1 MFFCWCGFLCGE
13 GIRRRGCL
21 GRSPAACVLLVYGLQ
36 LVRLLWVCLL
46 LWWVVLLLWLLETF
60 QGVGLLGLQ
69 LVDRG
74 TGKTSARVPSIGRS
88 PAALRALALFLYIR
102 LHEYQT
108 NHKAIKP
115 FSSS

>member
-1 MFFCWCGFLCGE
+1 M
-13 GIRRRGCL
+13 
-21 GRSPAACVLLVYGLQ
+21 LLVYGLQ

-46 LWWVVLLLWLLETF
+46 LWWVVLLLWLLEAF

-88 PAALRALALFLYIR
+88 PTALRALALFLYIR
-102 LHEYQT
+102 LHEHKEHYQAT
-108 NHKAIKP
+108 NP
-115 FSSS
+115 LSSS